1 MVYICFIV
9 NRKKKILN
17 SPFTKKNYI
26 IMLNSLFS
34 NIPLIIQDTASV
46 EGDMGM
52 LWMLLSGILVF
63 FMQAGFTLVESG
75 MTRSKNAVNIAM
87 KNLLDICVGSL
98 TYWFVGYSLM
108 YGATSNGWLFW
119 SGLFQGDG
127 SDLFFQ
133 TMFAATAATIVS
145 GAIAGRTKYSTY
157 AIFTVVMTAIIYP
170 IAGGWQWKGDNNAVI
185 EATDGLE
192 KIGGWLAN
200 AGFIDFAGSS
210 IVHAVGGFA
219 ALVAAFMVGP
229 RIGKYVDGKVVP
241 MPGHNQIL
249 ATLGVFI
256 LWLGWFGFN
265 GGSQGA
271 WGGKAAVSA
280 SAVVVVT
287 NLAAAAGAMGALI
300 TTWIWYGKPN
310 LAQTLNGALAG
321 LVSIT
326 AGCGNMTEGG
336 AVLAGLIGGIIVVFS
351 IEIIEKKLKIDD
363 AIGAASVHG
372 VAGFWGTIVIGLW
385 GVDGDGP
392 IGLIN
397 AGETKQIVAQ
407 LTGAVA
413 YMVWAIFL
421 SFIVFGILKYT
432 IGLRVTE
439 AEELEGLD
447 VSEHGTLAYPGKRTR
462 E

>member
-1 MVYICFIV
+1 
-9 NRKKKILN
+9 
-17 SPFTKKNYI
+17 
-26 IMLNSLFS
+26 
-34 NIPLIIQDTASV
+34 
-46 EGDMGM
+46 
-52 LWMLLSGILVF
+52 
-63 FMQAGFTLVESG
+63 QAGFTLVESG

-108 YGATSNGWLFW
+108 YGDSSNGWFFW
-119 SGLFQGDG
+119 SGILQGDG
-127 SDLFFQ
+127 ADLFFQ

-157 AIFTVVMTAIIYP
+157 AIFTVVMTAFVYP
-170 IAGGWQWKGDNNAVI
+170 IAGGWEWN
-185 EATDGLE
+185 
-192 KIGGWLAN
+192 GGWLNTTFDAE
-200 AGFIDFAGSS
+200 FIDFAGSS
-210 IVHAVGGFA
+210 IVHGVGGFA

-241 MPGHNQIL
+241 IPGHNQIL
-249 ATLGVFI
+249 STLGVFI

-265 GGSQGA
+265 GGSQLA
-271 WGGKAAVSA
+271 WGGDDAVAA

-287 NLAAAAGAMGALI
+287 NLAAAAGALGALI

-336 AVLAGLIGGIIVVFS
+336 AVLAGLIGGVIVVFS
-351 IEIIEKKLKIDD
+351 IEFIEKKLKIDD

-372 VAGFWGTIVIGLW
+372 VAGFWGTVVIGLW
-385 GVDGDGP
+385 GVNGEEA
-392 IGLIN
+392 IGLFN
-397 AGETKQIVAQ
+397 GGGSAQFVAQ
-407 LTGAVA
+407 LAGALS
-413 YMVWAIFL
+413 YMVWAVVL
-421 SFIVFGILKYT
+421 SFIVFGILKAT

-439 AEELEGLD
+439 EEEIAGLD
-447 VSEHGTLAYPGKRTR
+447 VSEHGSIAYPGKRTR